1 MKISKRQLIVSLISI
16 LIVLGSLAFMLCD
29 FLIPL
34 NVWTHPVLNFFFCL
48 FLGFGIMTMVI
59 GFIKSSPWYFFLSSM
74 LFGLTLIYALLQYL
88 PWWIGVVIVVVV
100 WVICAIVSFMS
111 NGSQTENVALN
122 NSPEYKTYEERK
134 AEEENA
140 KTEEKEELPEIKS
153 FKD

>member
-1 MKISKRQLIVSLISI
+1 
-16 LIVLGSLAFMLCD
+16 
-29 FLIPL
+29 
-34 NVWTHPVLNFFFCL
+34 
-48 FLGFGIMTMVI
+48 
-59 GFIKSSPWYFFLSSM
+59 
-74 LFGLTLIYALLQYL
+74 
-88 PWWIGVVIVVVV
+88 
-100 WVICAIVSFMS
+100 MS